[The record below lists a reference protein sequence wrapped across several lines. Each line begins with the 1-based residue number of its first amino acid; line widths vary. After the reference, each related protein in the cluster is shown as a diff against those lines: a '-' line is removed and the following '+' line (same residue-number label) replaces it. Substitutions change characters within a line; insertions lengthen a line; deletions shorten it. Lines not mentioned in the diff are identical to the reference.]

1 MKVIEF
7 IVVLRFLATCL
18 ITNSHFGNVW
28 PIQVMATGGALG
40 NSLFFFV
47 SGYCISTKQQNFVTW
62 IWRKIIHLYIPIV
75 LVQIFCYMIGIYK
88 SSSIIQVFKMFVFPT
103 NYWFFLAIL
112 VGFCV
117 MYLWDNAKIGG
128 GEKRICLSALCAGVM
143 IIRYYA
149 FGISK
154 IGVENDFV
162 VKTAFYILIMQ
173 LGYSLRRNKVF
184 AENKNVVNA
193 VGIMIG
199 VIGMYGWKILE
210 GKNAFFYNFQLG
222 EYIFL
227 ALFVCSI
234 YAFCVN
240 NEKRFRGLA
249 SHKGWRG
256 VRWIAAR
263 SWEIYLV
270 QVPLVHHLKLMRFP
284 ISLFEM
290 LAMIFLCT
298 FVLGAASRYTMKF
311 ITGEALNKSST
322 AGR

>member
-1 MKVIEF
+1 MLDNKFPFWQCLANTGNGNRRCIGEQS
-7 IVVLRFLATCL
+7 IFLCKRL
-18 ITNSHFGNVW
+18 LHFDKTTKFHHLDLEENNKSVHSDCACSDILLYDW
-28 PIQVMATGGALG
+28 NLQVEQYHS
-40 NSLFFFV
+40 SLQDV
-47 SGYCISTKQQNFVTW
+47 CISHELLVFFGYFSWILCNVFVGQCKN
-62 IWRKIIHLYIPIV
+62 R
-75 LVQIFCYMIGIYK
+75 
-88 SSSIIQVFKMFVFPT
+88 
-103 NYWFFLAIL
+103 
-112 VGFCV
+112 
-117 MYLWDNAKIGG
+117 GG
-128 GEKRICLSALCAGVM
+128 KKKRILLSALCAGVM

-154 IGVENDFV
+154 IGIENDFI

-173 LGYSLRRNKVF
+173 LGYSLRRNKMF
-184 AENKNVVNA
+184 AENRNVVNA

-199 VIGMYGWKILE
+199 VVGLYGWKILE

-234 YAFCVN
+234 YAFCMN
-240 NEKRFRGLA
+240 NEKRFHGLA
-249 SHKGWRG
+249 SYKGWRG

-311 ITGEALNKSST
+311 ITGEVLNKAST